1 MLARH
6 SAWRISRASGAIKPF
21 IPVRREPRG
30 MPREQKQVRELQE
43 GSYVMMEDSPCKINA
58 YSTAKPG
65 KHGSA
70 KARIEG
76 KGVFDDKKRSLS
88 QPVDA
93 KVWVP
98 IIQRKQGQVVS
109 VSGNDAQ
116 VMDLDTYET
125 FTMRVPEDEDFTPD
139 QNIEYLEYEGQR
151 KVVG

>member
-1 MLARH
+1 
-6 SAWRISRASGAIKPF
+6 
-21 IPVRREPRG
+21 
-30 MPREQKQVRELQE
+30 MPREQKQVRDLQE
-43 GSYVMMEDSPCKINA
+43 GSYVMMDDTPCEING

-76 KGVFDDKKRSLS
+76 KGVFDDQKRSLS

-98 IIQRKQGQVVS
+98 IVERKQGQIVS
-109 VSGNDAQ
+109 VTGDDAQ

-125 FTMRVPEDEDFTPD
+125 FTMRIPEDESFESD
-139 QNIEYLEYEGQR
+139 QDIEYLEYEGQR
-151 KVVG
+151 KVV

>member
-1 MLARH
+1 
-6 SAWRISRASGAIKPF
+6 
-21 IPVRREPRG
+21 
-30 MPREQKQVRELQE
+30 MPKEQKQVRDLQE
-43 GSYVMMEDSPCKINA
+43 GSYVMMDDTPCKINA

-70 KARIEG
+70 KARVEG
-76 KGVFDDKKRSLS
+76 RGVFDGKKRSLS

-98 IIQRKQGQVVS
+98 IIERKQGQVVS

-125 FTMRVPEDEDFTPD
+125 FTMRVPEDESFSSDDT
-139 QNIEYLEYEGQR
+139 IEYLEYEDQR
-151 KVVG
+151 KIVG

>member
-1 MLARH
+1 MA
-6 SAWRISRASGAIKPF
+6 K
-21 IPVRREPRG
+21 
-30 MPREQKQVRELQE
+30 EQKQVRELQE

-76 KGVFDDKKRSLS
+76 KGVFDNKKRSLS

-98 IIQRKQGQVVS
+98 IIERKGGQVLS
-109 VSGNDAQ
+109 VSNDEMQ
-116 VMDLDTYET
+116 VMDLDTYDT
-125 FTMRVPEDEDFTPD
+125 FTMRIPDGISANSDDE
-139 QNIEYLEYEGQR
+139 IEFLEYEGQR
-151 KVVG
+151 KIVRS